1 MNLHFMKRSRAYRDG
16 SNIATVTLAKET
28 KLRHAATCAEVRNF
42 NPSGKHESNKVSK
55 LTKFHTSCNLCR
67 TLVAMLVVAIS
78 IAFSQTVFAQGPKF
92 EKDIYAGVSLNN
104 YVGSD
109 VDNADIKAGFN
120 VGVTARYYV
129 INNGFIEG
137 SLEFLS
143 QGYKSKDFSTSGQY
157 WDDWGANY
165 DSEIKSTF
173 NTYNFQIPVYLG
185 YRLRLPAGLN
195 LKFKVGPYVSYAIS
209 GNLKKEGYIIYY
221 PDIHS
226 SEKEDINDKTS
237 IDDLD
242 GFKRFEWGLGGSIS
256 VQYGRLFLSGTFQRS
271 LQKQF
276 DVEAYAQNIKI
287 SLGVCF

>member
-16 SNIATVTLAKET
+16 SNIAPVTLGKERIS
-28 KLRHAATCAEVRNF
+28 RHAATCTEVRNF
-42 NPSGKHESNKVSK
+42 NPSGMHESNKVSK
-55 LTKFHTSCNLCR
+55 LTKFHSSSNLCR
-67 TLVAMLVVAIS
+67 MLVAMLVVAIS
-78 IAFSQTVFAQGPKF
+78 MAFSQTVFAQGPKF

-104 YVGSD
+104 FVGSD
-109 VDNADIKAGFN
+109 IDNADIKTGFN

-143 QGYKSKDFSTSGQY
+143 QGYKSKDFSTSGEE

-165 DSEIKSTF
+165 DGEIKTTF

-185 YRLRLPAGLN
+185 YRLQLPAGFN
-195 LKFKVGPYVSYAIS
+195 LKLKVGPYLSYAIS
-209 GNLKKEGYIIYY
+209 GNKKEEGYMKTY

-226 SEKEDINDKTS
+226 SETEYINDKKS
-237 IDDLD
+237 ISDIDD
-242 GFKRFEWGLGGSIS
+242 FKRFEWGLGGSIS

-276 DVEAYAQNIKI
+276 DDETYAQNIKI